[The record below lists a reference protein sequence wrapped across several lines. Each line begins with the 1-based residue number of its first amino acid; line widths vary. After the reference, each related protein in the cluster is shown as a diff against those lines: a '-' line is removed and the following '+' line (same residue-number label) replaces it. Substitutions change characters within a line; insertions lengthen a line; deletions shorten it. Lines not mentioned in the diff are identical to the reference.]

1 LEKGGLMLMCREM
14 IKICCVVVTLVTGA
28 LVDHAS
34 AASQWID
41 QRSAGSF
48 VCLSEFP
55 LAGYEVLFKELTMLQ
70 DDLIAMLKVPAARET
85 VEIYLFKSEAS
96 YRAYL
101 RERYPDVPYRKAMF
115 IKGKG
120 PGRVF
125 THLSKDLATNLRHEG
140 THALLHAALP
150 MVPLWLDEGLA
161 EYFEVPVG
169 QRTVGNPHLGKEVW
183 SSRLGIPVRL
193 AALEEKRDIADM
205 TATDYRHA
213 WAWVH
218 FMLHSS
224 PEAHEELIAYF
235 ADIQASTPPGQ
246 LSQRLEKRI
255 PGAEKKLAQHFR
267 GWR

>member
-1 LEKGGLMLMCREM
+1 MFARM
-14 IKICCVVVTLVTGA
+14 IKICCVAVALLALA
-28 LVDHAS
+28 LVDGAS

-48 VCLSEFP
+48 VVLSEFP
-55 LAGYEVLFKELTMLQ
+55 LGPYEVLFKELTMLQ
-70 DDLIAMLKVPAARET
+70 DDLIAMLKVPPAKET
-85 VEIYLFKSEAS
+85 VEIYLFKNEAS

-125 THLSKDLATNLRHEG
+125 TYLSKELATNLRHEG

-183 SSRLGIPVRL
+183 SSRLGIPTRL
-193 AALEEKRDIADM
+193 TTLEEKRDIADM
-205 TATDYRHA
+205 SATDYRHA

-218 FMLHSS
+218 FLLHSS

-235 ADIQASTPPGQ
+235 ADIQANTPPGL
-246 LSQRLEKRI
+246 LSERLEKKL